1 MNIRLI
7 ILIVYCV
14 SIFGAWL
21 FIHIQKQI
29 GNDIDNFG
37 GLILMFFPLI
47 NMILTGVI
55 ILYLIIVELI
65 CIRILHVDKWTWNK
79 FWGV

>member
-1 MNIRLI
+1 MSTG
-7 ILIVYCV
+7 LIVFIVYVVCV
-14 SIFGAWL
+14 FGAWL
-21 FIHIQKQI
+21 FIRIQKQS

-37 GLILMFFPLI
+37 GIILMFFPLT

-55 ILYLIIVELI
+55 IIYLIFVELI
-65 CIRILHVDKWTWNK
+65 GYRILHVDKWTWNK